1 MTIRYFLGEKA
12 SSTGAFNFLGL
23 GPKDGVAPK
32 SKSKSVPPKEPMSK
46 IDTLAKVRQNAEEK
60 KRAALEAAEAR
71 RKQAE
76 ERKAA
81 ADAKRREAQE
91 KLQASIAARRDAEA
105 KRQAQKLVSSS
116 SGGTISLGA
125 LTDKKK
131 DVKSAEKLISSARP
145 GATISL
151 GLMGFGQKKEPS
163 TSPSSASTGAPPGVP
178 NIRKWSQNRDGSIS
192 GFIYGSPAFKDGE
205 SITTSPIRTKN
216 PAEKSVVTTISG
228 SK

>member
-1 MTIRYFLGEKA
+1 MGEKA
-12 SSTGAFNFLGL
+12 SSVVAFNFLGL
-23 GPKDGVAPK
+23 GPKDDIS
-32 SKSKSVPPKEPMSK
+32 SKTESKNVSSKEQLSK

-60 KRAALEAAEAR
+60 KKAALEAAEAR

-105 KRQAQKLVSSS
+105 KRQAQKLISSS
-116 SGGTISLGA
+116 TGGTISLGA
-125 LTDKKK
+125 LVDKKK
-131 DVKSAEKLISSARP
+131 DAKSAEKIISSARP

-151 GLMGFGQKKEPS
+151 GLMGFGQKKELS
-163 TSPSSASTGAPPGVP
+163 TSPSLTSSAAPSGVP
-178 NIRKWSQNRDGSIS
+178 IIRKWSQNRDGSIS
-192 GFIYGSPAFKDGE
+192 GLIYGSPVFKDGE
-205 SITTSPIRTKN
+205 YITTSPIRTN
-216 PAEKSVVTTISG
+216 DPAEKSMVTTISG